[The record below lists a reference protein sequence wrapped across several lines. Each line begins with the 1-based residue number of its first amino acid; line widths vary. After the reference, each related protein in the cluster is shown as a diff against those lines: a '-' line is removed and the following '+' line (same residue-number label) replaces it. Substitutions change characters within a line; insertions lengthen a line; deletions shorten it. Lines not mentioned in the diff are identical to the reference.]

1 MRSGGKA
8 PPCQGG
14 GGGARVRLA
23 PEPRQGAGGGS
34 RAGWRRKR
42 RSAAGRVC
50 SQGGAR
56 STLLAAR
63 SAVQLCW
70 QSKQCLAL
78 TPTCVLRFL
87 QAAQFQAGRCL
98 YAGHAYLA
106 AHKPREANAVFGR
119 ARERAAG
126 AVERWRECEHPDAEA
141 LADLEAMPEQVEV
154 SIQVEL
160 LGKGQRWVL
169 YAISVPQAMHGV
181 NRGVAGDAPA
191 YHTPGCVLHTKADPI
206 HVPPVGR
213 RAYKCFQAM
222 NTIIKCESPQ
232 FPPTDRGDS
241 HFIIVFMG

>member
-1 MRSGGKA
+1 MYDLHLSHVKELAEVAG
-8 PPCQGG
+8 QV
-14 GGGARVRLA
+14 GGASGEALLD
-23 PEPRQGAGGGS
+23 EC
-34 RAGWRRKR
+34 
-42 RSAAGRVC
+42 AAKVG
-50 SQGGAR
+50 R

-87 QAAQFQAGRCL
+87 QAAHSQAGRCL

-126 AVERWRECEHPDAEA
+126 AVERWRECEHPDAAA

-191 YHTPGCVLHTKADPI
+191 YHTPGCVLLHKSRSYTHT
-206 HVPPVGR
+206 
-213 RAYKCFQAM
+213 
-222 NTIIKCESPQ
+222 S
-232 FPPTDRGDS
+232 S
-241 HFIIVFMG
+241 W